1 MAEST
6 YHQMSEQHIKLRHQL
21 DSPCPVHLV
30 PQQQQQSHSPGDQH
44 PWVADLEAQHP
55 DSGQYH
61 RPQQA
66 LVAIQDLER
75 QRLMALGLHR

>member
-1 MAEST
+1 MVEST
-6 YHQMSEQHIKLRHQL
+6 YHQMSVQHINRRHQL
-21 DSPCPVHLV
+21 DSPCPVRLV
-30 PQQQQQSHSPGDQH
+30 PQQQQQSHSPGAQH

-61 RPQQA
+61 QCQQA

-75 QRLMALGLHR
+75 QRLMALGPHR